1 MNEKYLRKENETKLD
16 YIIRLVKNK
25 NEYDLDYVELFK
37 MAFGVELAADECRK
51 RYYGIKM
58 VIDELDKIKYNTI
71 SEEKVRNELES

>member
-1 MNEKYLRKENETKLD
+1 MNLYERKIFKKRKWNK
-16 YIIRLVKNK
+16 IRLVKNK

-71 SEEKVRNELES
+71 S

>member
-1 MNEKYLRKENETKLD
+1 
-16 YIIRLVKNK
+16 
-25 NEYDLDYVELFK
+25 

-71 SEEKVRNELES
+71 SEEKVRNELDIQLQELKKRE